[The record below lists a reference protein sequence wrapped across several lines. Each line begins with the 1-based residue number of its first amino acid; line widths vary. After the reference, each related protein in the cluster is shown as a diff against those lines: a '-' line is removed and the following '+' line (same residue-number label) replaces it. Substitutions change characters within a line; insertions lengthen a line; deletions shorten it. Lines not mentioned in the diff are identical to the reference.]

1 MSLACF
7 LSGVYMSTFAASG
20 LIFLK
25 FFRSSG
31 DRFFKIFSFAC
42 WSLALE
48 RLALLTVAPAVH
60 PPTEAE
66 SQSWVYLFRLAAFVM
81 IVFAIFDKNR
91 REGDANK

>member
-31 DRFFKIFSFAC
+31 DRFFKLFSFAC
-42 WSLALE
+42 WSIALE
-48 RLALLTVAPAVH
+48 RIALLFIAPAVH
-60 PPTEAE
+60 PATEAE
-66 SQSWVYLFRLAAFVM
+66 SQSWVYLFRLAAFAM
-81 IVFAIFDKNR
+81 IVFAIIDKNR
-91 REGDANK
+91 REANDK